1 MNIPISKLVKNV
13 ADRPGK
19 DQTYSLN
26 SNKIYKEMNWKS
38 EISLKKG
45 VQETLDWLL
54 KNIKVI
60 KKLPDYYIHKK

>member
-1 MNIPISKLVKNV
+1 
-13 ADRPGK
+13 
-19 DQTYSLN
+19 
-26 SNKIYKEMNWKS
+26 MNWKS